1 MRIFCPTLPNTG
13 EVDLPPDEATHAI
26 KVMRLRIGDSVELFD
41 GLGASASATIVHI
54 EKNRCVVCID
64 CYSAMQSITRVGL
77 IVGVGLPKGD
87 RQRSVIERATELGV
101 DELVPLECE
110 FGVAVATDNA
120 IERARRTVIES
131 CKQSGRN
138 HLMVIGEPQRADD
151 WFGLESKIGSQYV
164 LRLICHPNVKDSLS
178 FAELVKRELSMSMQL
193 AKNPSPQ
200 PLSPKTGRGERKI
213 RLPLFAW
220 MAIKAGQGERK
231 NRLPLFAWMAMNSE
245 RRGESFRGATRPG
258 NQSRDASNR
267 ADATPISVQLAIG
280 PEGGFSDRE
289 LAIAIENS
297 WQVLDLGPLVLRVE
311 TALTAAITIA
321 KLISELSDES
331 VGSRQKINRL

>member
-1 MRIFCPTLPNTG
+1 M
-13 EVDLPPDEATHAI
+13 PPDEATHAI

-193 AKNPSPQ
+193 AKNPSPPT
-200 PLSPKTGRGERKI
+200 PLPENGARGEKDPI
-213 RLPLFAW
+213 ASLCVDGDELGA
-220 MAIKAGQGERK
+220 
-231 NRLPLFAWMAMNSE
+231 
-245 RRGESFRGATRPG
+245 RGESFRGATRPG